1 MIGGLVSNNYFRNG
15 TQSWM
20 WKRGK
25 GFDTVTWTGNSVA
38 GRDIPHSLN
47 AVPKM
52 MIVKTRTDGSI
63 GWAVYHVGLNGGS
76 NPEQYYLQMPGNDNA
91 VNSNTR
97 WNDTAPTSTHF
108 TVGNSSRVNQNNS
121 DYLALLFGDVTGIS
135 KCGYYTGDGTS
146 NGSHSIDVGFQPRFI
161 IIKQNNG
168 TNWKNYVVIDT
179 LRGEDNI
186 MYLNADTAQSSSDLI
201 DISSTGWSFKSSD
214 ELVNSNENS
223 NRYIYYAH
231 A

>member
-1 MIGGLVSNNYFRNG
+1 MILAVIST
-15 TQSWM
+15 TQSYSELPY
-20 WKRGK
+20 K
-25 GFDTVTWTGNSVA
+25 FNATVSGEGS
-38 GRDIPHSLN
+38 DLN
-47 AVPKM
+47 VWWP
-52 MIVKTRTDGSI
+52 GSS
-63 GWAVYHVGLNGGS
+63 G
-76 NPEQYYLQMPGNDNA
+76 
-91 VNSNTR
+91 
-97 WNDTAPTSTHF
+97 
-108 TVGNSSRVNQNNS
+108 
-121 DYLALLFGDVTGIS
+121 
-135 KCGYYTGDGTS
+135 TGDGTS

>member
-1 MIGGLVSNNYFRNG
+1 MKRIIITAIGKDTPGLVN
-15 TQSWM
+15 
-20 WKRGK
+20 K
-25 GFDTVTWTGNSVA
+25 
-38 GRDIPHSLN
+38 I
-47 AVPKM
+47 
-52 MIVKTRTDGSI
+52 
-63 GWAVYHVGLNGGS
+63 
-76 NPEQYYLQMPGNDNA
+76 
-91 VNSNTR
+91 
-97 WNDTAPTSTHF
+97 TS
-108 TVGNSSRVNQNNS
+108 
-121 DYLALLFGDVTGIS
+121 
-135 KCGYYTGDGTS
+135 
-146 NGSHSIDVGFQPRFI
+146 

-201 DISSTGWSFKSSD
+201 DISSTGWSIKSSD

>member
-1 MIGGLVSNNYFRNG
+1 M
-15 TQSWM
+15 
-20 WKRGK
+20 
-25 GFDTVTWTGNSVA
+25 
-38 GRDIPHSLN
+38 
-47 AVPKM
+47 
-52 MIVKTRTDGSI
+52 
-63 GWAVYHVGLNGGS
+63 GLNGGS
-76 NPEQYYLQMPGNDNA
+76 NPEQYYLQMPGNNNAAVGDN
-91 VNSNTR
+91 R
-97 WNDTAPTSTHF
+97 WKSTAPTSTHF
-108 TVGNSSRVNQNNS
+108 TVGDSSRVNLNGSN
-121 DYLALLFGDVTGIS
+121 YLALLFGDVTGIS